1 MYHWWHY
8 RYQELCTTNYSFS
21 PSNLMEW
28 LQSYPLISSIECQI
42 LSYNLEN
49 ILSDL
54 LKHKFIDPEYFQV
67 VSTSTGIKVFWDGSH
82 RVEIKIPESLQS
94 KVCGLCGDFNK
105 VRNDDWRIG
114 NSCPEEGRLGEIVS
128 SQSNSE
134 MNYMHEYLHL
144 ETMLLFIPSF
154 SFQATN
160 YNDFGHSWAVSG
172 MCPLDQCG
180 APPPEA
186 CTVQEKQAALQFCI
200 NILTTRFGVSCINK
214 FRF

>member
-128 SQSNSE
+128 SQSNSQISE
-134 MNYMHEYLHL
+134 LIKLITCMNSYILRPCFY
-144 ETMLLFIPSF
+144 SF
-154 SFQATN
+154 HPFP
-160 YNDFGHSWAVSG
+160 FR
-172 MCPLDQCG
+172 P
-180 APPPEA
+180 
-186 CTVQEKQAALQFCI
+186 
-200 NILTTRFGVSCINK
+200 LTTMTSATPGLCLVCVLWINAVHHHLRHALCK
-214 FRF
+214 RNKQLSSSVLISSEQDSE